1 MQAGVEKRSLENEEL
16 MKTGDATIDSN
27 RLLNLIA

>member
-1 MQAGVEKRSLENEEL
+1 MQAGIEKRSLENEEL
-16 MKTGDATIDSN
+16 MKTVEVIKDSN

>member
-1 MQAGVEKRSLENEEL
+1 MQAGIEKRSLENEEL
-16 MKTGDATIDSN
+16 MKTGEVTKDSN

>member
-1 MQAGVEKRSLENEEL
+1 MQAGIEKRSLENEEL
-16 MKTGDATIDSN
+16 MITGEVIKDSN